1 MKHKK
6 IGIIGGGRFGMTLAQ
21 SLAARDVDVILVDND
36 WDLVQSLSD
45 SSIRAIR
52 GDGTNPET
60 LKEAGFAS
68 CSLAVVA
75 IASSLECSTLATIN
89 CKDLGIRT
97 VVAKASSDL
106 HGRVLEKIGADI
118 VVYPDRDRAYRRRL
132 QRCRDGGSQGARGQV
147 DHRGQRPAGLRSH
160 RPGHSPL
167 HFGGQGATRDDHR
180 HGNRDAGGGRPF
192 RRLWPRRQHRQT
204 RRVAETGHLA
214 FGRVTERTVR
224 PGK

>member
-97 VVAKASSDL
+97 VVAKVSSDL

-118 VVYPDRDRAYRRRL
+118 VVYPDRDRAYRL
-132 QRCRDGGSQGARGQV
+132 AQHILSNSPV
-147 DHRGQRPAGLRSH
+147 DLYEIAAGYS
-160 RPGHSPL
+160 
-167 HFGGQGATRDDHR
+167 
-180 HGNRDAGGGRPF
+180 
-192 RRLWPRRQHRQT
+192 
-204 RRVAETGHLA
+204 VAETAVPKALVGKSIIAGNVRQVYGVTVLA
-214 FGRVTERTVR
+214 IRRSTSEGRGPRETIIATGTETLEAGDLFVVFGPDANIDKLGE
-224 PGK
+224 